1 MPTIIHNEDREH
13 FEIVCRSL
21 ADEHLHV
28 AMVCPDALQLHGY
41 ANALQYCLRAASQTC
56 VQTYDANRIE
66 VFVADALLS
75 RFEQALTALSGKSG
89 GGVHHGVHILLIRD
103 ASAMPIA
110 EFRHVAKLVSE
121 RMRIVAL
128 FSGRDAVADQEKIRL
143 LGSAML
149 RWDIDRH
156 SPEPKRPAPTIR
168 PALPLPAKIL
178 TLSASA
184 MLAALLP
191 LLLFTATGWLT
202 VPEWLPQAFS
212 QNPTNRTVI
221 NGTVARAEMPAP
233 TQLAPEPA
241 SENSLPSR

>member
-28 AMVCPDALQLHGY
+28 AMVCPDALKLHDY
-41 ANALQYCLRAASQTC
+41 ANALQYWLYAASHTC

-66 VFVADALLS
+66 AFVADALLS
-75 RFEQALTALSGKSG
+75 RFEHALTALSGKSG
-89 GGVHHGVHILLIRD
+89 SSSVHHGVHILLLRD

-110 EFRHVAKLVSE
+110 EFRHMAKLVSE
-121 RMRIVAL
+121 RMCIVAL

-149 RWDIDRH
+149 RWDIDQH
-156 SPEPKRPAPTIR
+156 APEPKKPATAIR
-168 PALPLPAKIL
+168 PTLPMPAKML

-184 MLAALLP
+184 MLVA
-191 LLLFTATGWLT
+191 LLLFTATDLLT
-202 VPEWLPQAFS
+202 APEWSLQAFS
-212 QNPTNRTVI
+212 HYPTNRTVI
-221 NGTVARAEMPAP
+221 RGTVARAEVSAIP
-233 TQLAPEPA
+233 QLATEPV
-241 SENSLPSR
+241 NGDPLPSR

>member
-28 AMVCPDALQLHGY
+28 AMVCPDALKLHDY
-41 ANALQYCLRAASQTC
+41 ANALQYWLRAVSQAC

-66 VFVADALLS
+66 AFVADALLS

-89 GGVHHGVHILLIRD
+89 GGVHHGVHILLLRD
-103 ASAMPIA
+103 ASAMPLA
-110 EFRHVAKLVSE
+110 EFRHMAKLVSE

-149 RWDIDRH
+149 RWDIDWH
-156 SPEPKRPAPTIR
+156 TPEPKKPAPAIR

-202 VPEWLPQAFS
+202 VPEWSPQAFS
-212 QNPTNRTVI
+212 HNPTNRTVI
-221 NGTVARAEMPAP
+221 NGTVARAEMPAIP
-233 TQLAPEPA
+233 QLAPEPA
-241 SENSLPSR
+241 NEDSLPSR

>member
-28 AMVCPDALQLHGY
+28 AMVCPDALKLHGY
-41 ANALQYCLRAASQTC
+41 ANALQYCLRAASQSC

-66 VFVADALLS
+66 AFVADALLS
-75 RFEQALTALSGKSG
+75 RFEQALTALSGKSSG
-89 GGVHHGVHILLIRD
+89 GSAHHGVHILLIRD

-121 RMRIVAL
+121 RMRIAAL

-156 SPEPKRPAPTIR
+156 APEPKRPAPTIR
-168 PALPLPAKIL
+168 PALPLPAKML

-184 MLAALLP
+184 MLAALL
-191 LLLFTATGWLT
+191 LFTATGWLT
-202 VPEWLPQAFS
+202 VPAWPLQAFS
-212 QNPTNRTVI
+212 HHPSNRTVI
-221 NGTVARAEMPAP
+221 SGTVARAEMPAP
-233 TQLAPEPA
+233 PQLAPEPA